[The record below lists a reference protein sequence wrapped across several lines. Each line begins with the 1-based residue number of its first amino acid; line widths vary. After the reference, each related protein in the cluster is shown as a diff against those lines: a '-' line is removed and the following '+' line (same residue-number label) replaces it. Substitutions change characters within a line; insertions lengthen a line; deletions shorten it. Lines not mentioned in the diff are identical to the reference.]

1 MADEI
6 YINIGSTIQQPYQ
19 GQAIAT
25 GTAPI
30 IRQRIARQPANQQVP
45 FTYSNRSPFTYARQ
59 GRTPAPY
66 NHQVP
71 ATYVGQGRQ
80 PSTYVNQQP
89 STYRTPV
96 NGQQPY
102 IANARQPSTYQ
113 NQIQTP
119 YIANARQPSIYNLQ
133 GNIPYQNPVI
143 AQQPYQN
150 QVNKQIP
157 FTYTNQ
163 TTYQYTANAQQP
175 YPYIAN
181 GQYVAQTQ
189 QPYTYP
195 YIANRQNTAQ
205 QPASYRHPV
214 IANRQTTIDNANP
227 SIANRQTAV
236 NATYQVIAQQPA
248 IQEYTYQANAQASVQ
263 AQSPYIAQVQANYGF
278 RQPASYQFTTQAIAQ
293 RPVIYTATG
302 NYQAS
307 YQTQLQQP
315 YIYQQPNQ
323 VPASGQNQI
332 AVAYQYP
339 DPIIGEYFHGT
350 GNYQQYTYGGLVGTD
365 EWAAGGSRLGAYY
378 VPAGVDGNTN
388 SGSPQNGATGAYLPP
403 FTGLPAQ
410 VLAGQAT
417 PGVPTSWK
425 TTQRMGG
432 TMPWTGLY
440 SHDPA
445 VNNHIQLKPSQPMRL
460 NATGQ
465 WNRIEYAYWDYQG
478 AAWNYI
484 GGIPVIYMQVA
495 GATPTSGVYN
505 IQGVNWI
512 VGGGS
517 NVPAAVQGY
526 TVLNA
531 PKRLRFY

>member
-25 GTAPI
+25 GTSPV

-45 FTYSNRSPFTYARQ
+45 FTYQNRSPFTYARQ

-66 NHQVP
+66 QHQVP

-89 STYRTPV
+89 STYRSPV
-96 NGQQPY
+96 DARQPY

-236 NATYQVIAQQPA
+236 DATYQVIAQQPA

-263 AQSPYIAQVQANYGF
+263 AQSPYIAQIQGSYGF
-278 RQPASYQFTTQAIAQ
+278 RQPATYQFTTQSIAQ

-307 YQTQLQQP
+307 YQTSIQQP

-323 VPASGQNQI
+323 VPATGQNQL
-332 AVAYQYP
+332 AVAYTYP
-339 DPIIGEYFHGT
+339 DPIVGEYFHGT
-350 GNYQQYTYGGLVGTD
+350 GNHQQYSYGGLVGTD
-365 EWAAGGSRLGAYY
+365 EFAAMGSRLGSYY
-378 VPAGVDGNTN
+378 TPAGVDGNTN
-388 SGSPQNGATGAYLPP
+388 SGSPQSGATGAYLPP
-403 FTGLPAQ
+403 FSGVPAQ
-410 VLAGQAT
+410 VLAGQGT
-417 PGVPTSWK
+417 QGVPTSWK

-432 TMPWTGLY
+432 QMTWTGLY

-465 WNRIEYAYWDYQG
+465 WSRIEYAYWSYQSNT
-478 AAWNYI
+478 WNHI
-484 GGIPVIYMQVA
+484 SGIPVIYMQAVNT
-495 GATPTSGVYN
+495 GSPTGGIYN

-512 VGGGS
+512 VGGGLPS
-517 NVPAAVQGY
+517 AHQGY
-526 TVLNA
+526 TVTAA